1 MALNIQPK
9 VENQGLTANGRLTA
23 TEFNQLL
30 AQVKLNTPT
39 EVASEEV
46 LAQMVQDGT
55 IVEGQVY
62 YVAEES

>member
-23 TEFNQLL
+23 AEFNQLL

-46 LAQMVQDGT
+46 LAQMAQDGT

>member
-23 TEFNQLL
+23 AEFNQLL
-30 AQVKLNTPT
+30 AQVKLITPT

>member
-9 VENQGLTANGRLTA
+9 VENQGLTPNGRLTA
-23 TEFNQLL
+23 DEFNQLL

-39 EVASEEV
+39 EIASEEV

-55 IVEGQVY
+55 IVEGQIY
-62 YVAEES
+62 YIAEES

>member
-1 MALNIQPK
+1 MALNIPPK

-23 TEFNQLL
+23 DEFNQLL
-30 AQVKLNTPT
+30 TQVNLNTPT
-39 EVASEEV
+39 EVASEAV

-62 YVAEES
+62 YIAEES

>member
-9 VENQGLTANGRLTA
+9 VENQGLTSNGRLTA
-23 TEFNQLL
+23 DEFNQLL
-30 AQVKLNTPT
+30 TQVKLNTPT

>member
-9 VENQGLTANGRLTA
+9 VENQGLTSHGRLTA
-23 TEFNQLL
+23 DEFNQLL